1 MYSTYN
7 EKKSVVS
14 TRFIRTLKN
23 KSYKYMTS
31 ISKNVYI
38 NKLDDTVDKYNN
50 TYHSTIKMKPSDVN
64 SITYIDFDKS
74 NEEEDPK
81 FKLVIM

>member
-31 ISKNVYI
+31 ISKNLYI

-50 TYHSTIKMKPSDVN
+50 TYHSTIKMKPIDVN
-64 SITYIDFDKS
+64 SITYIDLDKS

>member
-7 EKKSVVS
+7 ENKFVVS

-31 ISKNVYI
+31 VSKNLYI

-50 TYHSTIKMKPSDVN
+50 TYHSTIKMKPIDVN

-74 NEEEDPK
+74 NEEEDRK

>member
-7 EKKSVVS
+7 ENKSVVS

-31 ISKNVYI
+31 VSKNLYI

-50 TYHSTIKMKPSDVN
+50 TYHSTIKMKPIDVN

-74 NEEEDPK
+74 NEEEDRK